1 MFIKRKALNYLYT
14 YALELVEYDEARIQY
29 LLEHEI
35 ICKNGQFIDLD
46 DQYVEFFE
54 KVLDVN
60 EEINIASINENIS
73 SIKENIEYYLREHN
87 ENRKFSYLKNIK
99 RILRKIGILTLR
111 NVIDLRRNIENA
123 FKNEPN
129 YKIKKRKLENLD
141 EKRTAIINL
150 IEHSYKLLNNEEHT
164 FFKVAIDEELHQIII
179 ELKYLLNESSHNL
192 IEIEKQIID
201 YLNQIKIQARF
212 IDKVKKIKY
221 LKDQFFIEGDTN
233 IKQVLSSK
241 NEVLFEIRVNEPLK
255 LSVDFLNTDEYVNE
269 TIKKIAIKF
278 KNRKPVQLEIAGNI
292 SDEDLNMESEQGNTI
307 NLEEIKNQFTATSNN
322 LFDFVL
328 NYNFNSHIEISV
340 RVSILC
346 EIASL

>member
-1 MFIKRKALNYLYT
+1 M
-14 YALELVEYDEARIQY
+14 
-29 LLEHEI
+29 
-35 ICKNGQFIDLD
+35 
-46 DQYVEFFE
+46 
-54 KVLDVN
+54 LDVN

-73 SIKENIEYYLREHN
+73 SIKENIEYYLSEDN
-87 ENRKFSYLKNIK
+87 ENRKYSYLKNIK

-150 IEHSYKLLNNEEHT
+150 IEHSYELLNNEEHT

-179 ELKYLLNESSHNL
+179 ELKYYLNESSHNL

-255 LSVDFLNTDEYVNE
+255 LSVDFLNTDEYVSE

-328 NYNFNSHIEISV
+328 HYNFNSRIEISD
-340 RVSILC
+340 RVTIFC
-346 EIASL
+346 QIASLYEQELNIKEEYGEHNEIEFAMIYPK